1 MARDVVIRKQDL
13 FNNPSARLPVCL
25 VLDCSPSM
33 SGDPDLGA
41 VVRQTHP
48 RPIDELNAG
57 VDQFFREVWSDEIA
71 ASSAEVCVIAFSG
84 QVTMLQ
90 DFGSITRMVAV
101 PKVELQGNGTSIGSA
116 IDVALRA
123 LEARKNE
130 FKDAGVDYFQPWL
143 VVMTDGQPT
152 DGTHLAVAARVQDL
166 IRSRR
171 LTTFCVGIGTAA
183 DLDALR
189 IFTSPD
195 RPPLRLRGLAFKN
208 FFAWLSQSVSKMSDS
223 IPCENR
229 PLPPADDWAQPGPDK
244 PWQ

>member
-33 SGDPDLGA
+33 SGDPALGA
-41 VVRQTHP
+41 VVRQTNP

-57 VDQFFREVWSDEIA
+57 VDQFFREVWADEIA

-84 QVTMLQ
+84 QATMLQ
-90 DFGSITRMVAV
+90 DFGSITRAV
-101 PKVELQGNGTSIGSA
+101 VPRIELKGTGTSIGSA
-116 IDVALRA
+116 VDVALRA
-123 LEARKNE
+123 LEARKSE
-130 FKDAGVDYFQPWL
+130 YKDAGVDYFQPWL

-152 DGTHLAVAARVQDL
+152 DPTHLVVGPRVQDL
-166 IRSRR
+166 VGARR
-171 LTTFCVGIGTAA
+171 MTTFCIGIGAGA

-189 IFTSPD
+189 IFTSQD
-195 RPPLRLRGLAFKN
+195 CPPLRLKGLAFKD
-208 FFAWLSQSVSKMSDS
+208 FFAWLSQYVSKMSDS
-223 IPCENR
+223 IPGETP
-229 PLPPADDWAQPGPDK
+229 PLPPTDDWAQPGPDK

>member
-33 SGDPDLGA
+33 SGDPELGA
-41 VVRQTHP
+41 PVRQTNP

-57 VDQFFREVWSDEIA
+57 VDQFYREVWADEIA
-71 ASSAEVCVIAFSG
+71 ASSAEVCVIAFSN
-84 QVTMLQ
+84 QATTVQ
-90 DFGSITRMVAV
+90 DFGSITRALV
-101 PKVELQGNGTSIGSA
+101 PTITLQGNGTSIGTA

-123 LEARKNE
+123 LDARKAE
-130 FKDAGVDYFQPWL
+130 YKEAGVDYFQPWL

-152 DGTHLAVAARVQDL
+152 DSTHLAVAPRVQQL
-166 IRSRR
+166 IQGRR
-171 LTTFCVGIGTAA
+171 LSTFCVGIGVGA

-189 IFTSPD
+189 VFTAPD
-195 RPPLRLRGLAFKN
+195 RPPVRLKGLAFRD

-223 IPCENR
+223 IPGETLR
-229 PLPPADDWAQPGPDK
+229 LPPTDDWAQPGPDK